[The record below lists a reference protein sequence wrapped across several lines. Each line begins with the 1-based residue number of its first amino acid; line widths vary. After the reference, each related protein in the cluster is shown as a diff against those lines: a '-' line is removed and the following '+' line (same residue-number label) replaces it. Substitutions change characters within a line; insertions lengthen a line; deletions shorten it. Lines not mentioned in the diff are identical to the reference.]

1 MNFLRLLDTIRSITG
16 RRLHDRFPPIEPPT
30 VALRPDGVGPATFVV
45 CDAQRARAVLQS
57 SRYRQCNF
65 LAQILTIAKPERTAW
80 IRRFCDIGLIMVDGP
95 EHQRRRQ
102 LMHHALERCA
112 AGVRGIA
119 DADIDEA
126 IEEAAAVDPAP
137 ADAIASR
144 LVLLIF
150 SRSISALTGSAVEL
164 PSRDLFAVDFFNPFP
179 TLSSLARCDEAIG
192 NCCGAIGFE
201 SLDEGGQ
208 AAVLSLLLMGVSPL
222 LALLTAL
229 INAFSSAL
237 RDGLTPED
245 ALRRADAVDSYAI
258 VPTNFVMRTC
268 IAADTIGD
276 EAVEPGDAVYLF
288 LGSASGC
295 PFSRLTS
302 VPFGA
307 GRHSCSGAA
316 LTQVM
321 TNVVRSGLA
330 RTRVDFRRIGPSREL
345 QGRAA
350 AFLAYESGFSCG
362 GGATRR

>member
-1 MNFLRLLDTIRSITG
+1 MKFLRLLDTIRSITG
-16 RRLHDRFPPIEPPT
+16 RRLHDRFPTIEPPT
-30 VALRPDGVGPATFVV
+30 VVFRPDGGGTATFVV
-45 CDAQRARAVLQS
+45 CDAQQARAVLQS
-57 SRYRQCNF
+57 SRYRQCDF

-80 IRRFCDIGLIMVDGP
+80 IRRFCDIGLIMVDGA

-112 AGVRGIA
+112 AGVREIP
-119 DADIDEA
+119 DRDIDA
-126 IEEAAAVDPAP
+126 VIEEVAAVAP
-137 ADAIASR
+137 VTADAIASR
-144 LVLLIF
+144 LVRLLF
-150 SRSISALTGSAVEL
+150 SRSIAALTGTAAEL

-192 NCCGAIGFE
+192 NCCRAVGLE
-201 SLDEGGQ
+201 SLDESEQ

-229 INAFSSAL
+229 INAVSSAL
-237 RDGLTPED
+237 REGLTPVE
-245 ALRRADAVDSYAI
+245 ALHRAEGVDSYAI

-268 IAADTIGD
+268 VAADTIGD

-307 GRHSCSGAA
+307 GRHYCSGAA
-316 LTQVM
+316 LTQAMV
-321 TNVVRSGLA
+321 NVVRSGLG
-330 RTRVDFRRIGPSREL
+330 RTRVDLRRISPSREL
-345 QGRAA
+345 QGKAA

-362 GGATRR
+362 GGATRP